1 MRARAALVR
10 FLAAVLSISI
20 LAGVVGVASAQ
31 GGTTSSALYLG
42 SGGTLDAQ
50 VGTPAGQP
58 CITLSPGSAGAASK
72 DFHGALA
79 NQSYRLD
86 TDALIVSLDF
96 QSGST
101 SGSGFTLDGKLQVG
115 NSTTLTATKDW
126 GTGASIDSP
135 SELAFPLGNERGHDL
150 AGPIQLTLVL
160 TKAGGSAPLPL
171 AQQVSILCN
180 SEDSKILPFT
190 YTTPTSAPG
199 ENGGTGQPPA
209 GNLNIPL
216 VIVVSLAA
224 GAATMLAGAF
234 VLAGRSVSERR
245 IHLLLGATA
254 GLLLTV
260 AVVDLIPES
269 IELTAAAPLT
279 MAIGLLVLFIV
290 KQFAGHDHGHGDH
303 EHKHTPGD
311 EHADEH
317 GHVHDDGHH
326 GEHDDGQ
333 AFAAHHPRQGS
344 SLALIAFFALAFHRF
359 VDGLVLPA
367 AFTLGS
373 TLGFGVSAAVLLHQ
387 FPDGVAAATVF
398 LAAGWNRRK
407 VLKGVAFMAVMTPI
421 GTLVGLMLAAQ
432 SELVGHLTA
441 LAAATFVFIALAEL
455 LPELGSRKHRLPVGV
470 GFLIGFAVAIVIV
483 LIPRLIG
490 VSV

>member
-1 MRARAALVR
+1 MSAASVRAFTTTLSVLV
-10 FLAAVLSISI
+10 LVG
-20 LAGVVGVASAQ
+20 LAGAASAQ
-31 GGTTSSALYLG
+31 GTTSPTLYLG
-42 SGGTLDAQ
+42 ATGTLDSQ
-50 VGTPAGQP
+50 TGTPADQP
-58 CITLSPGSAGAASK
+58 CLTLSPTSAATATK
-72 DFHGALA
+72 DFQGNLA

-86 TDALIVSLDF
+86 TDTLVVSLAF
-96 QSGST
+96 QGGST

-115 NSTTLTATKDW
+115 NLTTLTASKDW
-126 GTGASIDSP
+126 GAGASLDSP
-135 SELAFPLGNERGHDL
+135 TELAFSVVDMRGRDL
-150 AGPIQLTLVL
+150 AGPVHLTLAL
-160 TKAGGSAPLPL
+160 AKAGGGSPLPL

-180 SEDSKILPFT
+180 SKDSKLLPFT
-190 YTTPTSAPG
+190 YETPTNATGDS
-199 ENGGTGQPPA
+199 GGTGQAPSS
-209 GNLNIPL
+209 GLNIPL
-216 VIVVSLAA
+216 VIAVSLAA

-234 VLAGRSVSERR
+234 VLAGRTVSERR

-260 AVVDLIPES
+260 AVVDLIPEA

-290 KQFAGHDHGHGDH
+290 KQFAGHDHGHGGH
-303 EHKHTPGD
+303 EHGREGRKHDPH
-311 EHADEH
+311 EDEH
-317 GHVHDDGHH
+317 GHVHEDDHH

-398 LAAGWNRRK
+398 LAAGWDRRR
-407 VLKGVAFMAVMTPI
+407 VLKGVAFMAIMTPI

-455 LPELGSRKHRLPVGV
+455 LPELGSRKHRLPVGI
-470 GFLIGFAVAIVIV
+470 GFLIGFAVALVIV
-483 LIPRLIG
+483 LIPHLLG